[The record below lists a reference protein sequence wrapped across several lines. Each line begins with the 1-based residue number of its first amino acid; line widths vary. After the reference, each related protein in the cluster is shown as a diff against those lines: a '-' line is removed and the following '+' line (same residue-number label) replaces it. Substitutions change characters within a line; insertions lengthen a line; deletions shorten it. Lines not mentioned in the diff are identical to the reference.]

1 MQSIFGVL
9 DEKNTMVLRNTL
21 VSENF
26 EVFAYNK
33 PCSFEKHDTAKTVA
47 FWSYRNSTLDIFLQ
61 NSGFAYLWSL
71 KTTTSKQDLSIIKVT
86 ILIIQVT
93 R

>member
-1 MQSIFGVL
+1 
-9 DEKNTMVLRNTL
+9 MVLRNTL

-33 PCSFEKHDTAKTVA
+33 PCSIQKHDTAKTA
-47 FWSYRNSTLDIFLQ
+47 FWSSRNSTLDIFLQ
-61 NSGFAYLWSL
+61 NSDFAHLWSL

>member
-9 DEKNTMVLRNTL
+9 DIKKTMVLRNTL

-47 FWSYRNSTLDIFLQ
+47 FWSYRNSTLDIFCKTVVLHI
-61 NSGFAYLWSL
+61 SGL
-71 KTTTSKQDLSIIKVT
+71 
-86 ILIIQVT
+86 
-93 R
+93 

>member
-9 DEKNTMVLRNTL
+9 DEKYTMVLRNTL

-26 EVFAYNK
+26 EVFAYNLEVLK
-33 PCSFEKHDTAKTVA
+33 KHDTAKTVA

-61 NSGFAYLWSL
+61 NSGFAHLWSL

-86 ILIIQVT
+86 

>member
-1 MQSIFGVL
+1 
-9 DEKNTMVLRNTL
+9 MVLRNTL

-33 PCSFEKHDTAKTVA
+33 PCSFEKHDTAKAVA

-61 NSGFAYLWSL
+61 NSGFAHLWSL
-71 KTTTSKQDLSIIKVT
+71 KNYNIETGPKYYQSNHINYSGN
-86 ILIIQVT
+86 
-93 R
+93 